1 MLRRTFVAL
10 IAAAALSTQVHAQEA
25 KPLNFGIIST
35 ESSTNLKSV
44 WQPVIDDLSRAIG
57 VPVKPFFASD
67 YAGIIEGMRF
77 NKVQM
82 AWYGNKAAIE
92 AVDRANGEVFA
103 SVIDKDGNPGYWS
116 LLIVN
121 KDSDIKSLDD
131 LLKRRGQLTYGAG
144 DPNSTSGTAVPGY
157 YLWAANKIEPKTFF
171 KAVRVSNHETNLL
184 SVINKQVD
192 VAVNNTE
199 ALERYR
205 LSTGKDA
212 NDSVRIL
219 WKSPLIPADP
229 LVMRTD
235 LPADMKARIRDFFV
249 NYGKGKDA
257 AREMANLKA
266 LTYQGFRASDN
277 QQLVPIRQIELAREK
292 AKIEA
297 DATIGQAEK
306 QKQLADL
313 DAKLASLRNCHD
325 PGRAFVPVPRRPAL
339 VVAGP
344 ARMGLC
350 AGAAGHVVA
359 WRRHAAAGPV
369 AGLGQHGPVRGR
381 LLPAQFPRLAHV
393 PGRDDRDGADRGVG
407 HVPGDRGGR
416 AAGAAV
422 LVEHGAGLGLP
433 ADAAPDGRLP
443 RHQ

>member
-1 MLRRTFVAL
+1 MLRRTFVTL
-10 IAAAALSTQVHAQEA
+10 IAAAALSTQAHAEEA
-25 KPLNFGIIST
+25 KALNFGIIST

-77 NKVQM
+77 NKVQLG
-82 AWYGNKAAIE
+82 WFGNKSAIE
-92 AVDRANGEVFA
+92 AVDRAKGEVFA

-121 KDSDIKSLDD
+121 KDSNLKTLDD
-131 LLKRRGQLTYGAG
+131 VLKSPGKLSYGAG

-171 KAVRVSNHETNLL
+171 KTMRSSNHESNLL

-205 LSTGKDA
+205 LNTGKDA
-212 NDSVRIL
+212 NDSVRVL

-229 LVMRTD
+229 LVMRSD
-235 LPADMKARIRDFFV
+235 LPADLKGRIRDFFV

-257 AREMANLKA
+257 QREMANLKA

-292 AKIEA
+292 AKVES
-297 DATIGQAEK
+297 DTTLGQAEK
-306 QKQLADL
+306 QQQLADL
-313 DAKLASLRNCHD
+313 DKKL
-325 PGRAFVPVPRRPAL
+325 
-339 VVAGP
+339 
-344 ARMGLC
+344 
-350 AGAAGHVVA
+350 
-359 WRRHAAAGPV
+359 
-369 AGLGQHGPVRGR
+369 AGLGQ
-381 LLPAQFPRLAHV
+381 PATAKQ
-393 PGRDDRDGADRGVG
+393 
-407 HVPGDRGGR
+407 
-416 AAGAAV
+416 
-422 LVEHGAGLGLP
+422 
-433 ADAAPDGRLP
+433 
-443 RHQ
+443 

>member
-1 MLRRTFVAL
+1 MLRRTFCAL
-10 IAAAALSTQVHAQEA
+10 IAAAALSTQAHAQDA

-77 NKVQM
+77 NKVQV

-121 KDSDIKSLDD
+121 KDSDLKTLDD
-131 LLKRRGQLTYGAG
+131 VLKRRGQLSYGAG

-171 KAVRVSNHETNLL
+171 KTVRSSNHEANLL

-235 LPADMKARIRDFFV
+235 LPADLKTKIRDFFV

-257 AREMANLKA
+257 ERELANLKA

-292 AKIEA
+292 AKVEA
-297 DATIGQAEK
+297 DATISQAEK
-306 QKQLADL
+306 QKQLAEL
-313 DAKLASLRNCHD
+313 DRKLASL
-325 PGRAFVPVPRRPAL
+325 GQPAT
-339 VVAGP
+339 AK
-344 ARMGLC
+344 
-350 AGAAGHVVA
+350 
-359 WRRHAAAGPV
+359 
-369 AGLGQHGPVRGR
+369 Q
-381 LLPAQFPRLAHV
+381 
-393 PGRDDRDGADRGVG
+393 
-407 HVPGDRGGR
+407 
-416 AAGAAV
+416 
-422 LVEHGAGLGLP
+422 
-433 ADAAPDGRLP
+433 
-443 RHQ
+443 

>member
-1 MLRRTFVAL
+1 MLRRTFITL
-10 IAAAALSTQVHAQEA
+10 IAAAALSTQAHAEDA
-25 KPLNFGIIST
+25 KTLNFGIIST

-77 NKVQM
+77 NKVQLG
-82 AWYGNKAAIE
+82 WFGNKSAIE
-92 AVDRANGEVFA
+92 AVDRAKGEVFA

-121 KDSDIKSLDD
+121 KDSNLKTLDD
-131 LLKRRGQLTYGAG
+131 VLKSGGKLSYGAG

-171 KAVRVSNHETNLL
+171 KTVRSSNHESNLL

-205 LSTGKDA
+205 LNTGKDA
-212 NDSVRIL
+212 NDSVRVL

-229 LVMRTD
+229 LVMRSD
-235 LPADMKARIRDFFV
+235 LPADLKGRIRDFFV

-257 AREMANLKA
+257 QREMANLKA

-292 AKIEA
+292 AKVES
-297 DATIGQAEK
+297 DTTLGQAEK
-306 QKQLADL
+306 QQQLADL
-313 DAKLASLRNCHD
+313 DKKL
-325 PGRAFVPVPRRPAL
+325 
-339 VVAGP
+339 
-344 ARMGLC
+344 
-350 AGAAGHVVA
+350 
-359 WRRHAAAGPV
+359 
-369 AGLGQHGPVRGR
+369 AGLGQ
-381 LLPAQFPRLAHV
+381 PAVAKQ
-393 PGRDDRDGADRGVG
+393 
-407 HVPGDRGGR
+407 
-416 AAGAAV
+416 
-422 LVEHGAGLGLP
+422 
-433 ADAAPDGRLP
+433 
-443 RHQ
+443 

>member
-1 MLRRTFVAL
+1 MLRRTFVTL
-10 IAAAALSTQVHAQEA
+10 IAAAALSTQAYAQDA
-25 KPLNFGIIST
+25 KTLNFGIIST

-82 AWYGNKAAIE
+82 GWFGNKSAIE
-92 AVDRANGEVFA
+92 AVDRAKGEVCA

-121 KDSDIKSLDD
+121 KDSNLKTLDD
-131 LLKRRGQLTYGAG
+131 VLKSGGKLSYGAG

-171 KAVRVSNHETNLL
+171 KTVRASNHEANLL

-212 NDSVRIL
+212 NDSVRVL

-229 LVMRTD
+229 LVMRSD
-235 LPADMKARIRDFFV
+235 LPADLKGRIRDFFI

-257 AREMANLKA
+257 EREMANLKA
-266 LTYQGFRASDN
+266 LTYQGFRPSDN

-292 AKIEA
+292 AKVEA
-297 DATIGQAEK
+297 DSTLGQADK
-306 QKQLADL
+306 QKQLADI
-313 DAKLASLRNCHD
+313 DSKLASL
-325 PGRAFVPVPRRPAL
+325 GQPA
-339 VVAGP
+339 VAK
-344 ARMGLC
+344 
-350 AGAAGHVVA
+350 
-359 WRRHAAAGPV
+359 
-369 AGLGQHGPVRGR
+369 Q
-381 LLPAQFPRLAHV
+381 
-393 PGRDDRDGADRGVG
+393 
-407 HVPGDRGGR
+407 
-416 AAGAAV
+416 
-422 LVEHGAGLGLP
+422 
-433 ADAAPDGRLP
+433 
-443 RHQ
+443 

>member
-1 MLRRTFVAL
+1 MLRRTFVTL
-10 IAAAALSTQVHAQEA
+10 IAAAALSTQAYAQDA
-25 KPLNFGIIST
+25 KTLNFGIIST

-44 WQPVIDDLSRAIG
+44 WQPVIDDLSRAVG

-77 NKVQM
+77 NKVQLG
-82 AWYGNKAAIE
+82 WFGNKSAIE
-92 AVDRANGEVFA
+92 AVDRAKGEVFA

-121 KDSDIKSLDD
+121 KDSN
-131 LLKRRGQLTYGAG
+131 LKTLNDVLKNGAKLSYGAG

-171 KAVRVSNHETNLL
+171 KTVRASNHETNLL

-212 NDSVRIL
+212 NDSVRVL

-229 LVMRTD
+229 LVMRSD
-235 LPADMKARIRDFFV
+235 LPADLKARVRDFFV

-257 AREMANLKA
+257 ERELANLKA
-266 LTYQGFRASDN
+266 LTYQGFRPSDN

-297 DATIGQAEK
+297 DTTLGQAEK
-306 QKQLADL
+306 QKQLTEL
-313 DAKLASLRNCHD
+313 DGKLASL
-325 PGRAFVPVPRRPAL
+325 GQPAS
-339 VVAGP
+339 AK
-344 ARMGLC
+344 
-350 AGAAGHVVA
+350 
-359 WRRHAAAGPV
+359 
-369 AGLGQHGPVRGR
+369 Q
-381 LLPAQFPRLAHV
+381 
-393 PGRDDRDGADRGVG
+393 
-407 HVPGDRGGR
+407 
-416 AAGAAV
+416 
-422 LVEHGAGLGLP
+422 
-433 ADAAPDGRLP
+433 
-443 RHQ
+443 

>member
-1 MLRRTFVAL
+1 MLRRTFVTL
-10 IAAAALSTQVHAQEA
+10 IAAAALSTQAYAQDA
-25 KPLNFGIIST
+25 KTLNFGIIST

-77 NKVQM
+77 NKVQLG
-82 AWYGNKAAIE
+82 WFGNKSAIE
-92 AVDRANGEVFA
+92 AVDRAKGEVFA

-121 KDSDIKSLDD
+121 KDSNLKTLDD
-131 LLKRRGQLTYGAG
+131 VLKNGGKLSYGAG

-171 KAVRVSNHETNLL
+171 KTVRASNHEANLL

-205 LSTGKDA
+205 LNTGKDA
-212 NDSVRIL
+212 NDSVRVL

-235 LPADMKARIRDFFV
+235 LPADLKGRIRDFFV

-257 AREMANLKA
+257 EREMANLKA

-292 AKIEA
+292 AKVEA
-297 DATIGQAEK
+297 DSTLGQAEK
-306 QKQLADL
+306 QKQLSEL
-313 DAKLASLRNCHD
+313 DGKLASL
-325 PGRAFVPVPRRPAL
+325 GQPAS
-339 VVAGP
+339 AK
-344 ARMGLC
+344 
-350 AGAAGHVVA
+350 
-359 WRRHAAAGPV
+359 
-369 AGLGQHGPVRGR
+369 Q
-381 LLPAQFPRLAHV
+381 
-393 PGRDDRDGADRGVG
+393 
-407 HVPGDRGGR
+407 
-416 AAGAAV
+416 
-422 LVEHGAGLGLP
+422 
-433 ADAAPDGRLP
+433 
-443 RHQ
+443 

>member
-1 MLRRTFVAL
+1 MLRRTFFTL
-10 IAAAALSTQVHAQEA
+10 IAAAALTTQAYAQDA
-25 KPLNFGIIST
+25 KTLNFGIIST

-44 WQPVIDDLSRAIG
+44 WQPVIDDLSRSIG

-82 AWYGNKAAIE
+82 GWFGNKSAIE
-92 AVDRANGEVFA
+92 AVDRAKGEVFA

-121 KDSDIKSLDD
+121 KDSNLKTLDD
-131 LLKRRGQLTYGAG
+131 VLKNGAKLSYGAG

-171 KAVRVSNHETNLL
+171 KTVRASNHEANLL

-205 LSTGKDA
+205 LSTGRDA
-212 NDSVRIL
+212 NDSVRVL

-229 LVMRTD
+229 LVMRSD
-235 LPADMKARIRDFFV
+235 LPADLKARIRDFFI

-257 AREMANLKA
+257 EREMANLKA
-266 LTYQGFRASDN
+266 LTYQGFRPSDN

-292 AKIEA
+292 AKVEA
-297 DATIGQAEK
+297 DSTLGQAEK
-306 QKQLADL
+306 QKQLSEL
-313 DAKLASLRNCHD
+313 DSKLASL
-325 PGRAFVPVPRRPAL
+325 GQPA
-339 VVAGP
+339 VAK
-344 ARMGLC
+344 
-350 AGAAGHVVA
+350 
-359 WRRHAAAGPV
+359 
-369 AGLGQHGPVRGR
+369 Q
-381 LLPAQFPRLAHV
+381 
-393 PGRDDRDGADRGVG
+393 
-407 HVPGDRGGR
+407 
-416 AAGAAV
+416 
-422 LVEHGAGLGLP
+422 
-433 ADAAPDGRLP
+433 
-443 RHQ
+443 

>member
-1 MLRRTFVAL
+1 MLRRTFITL
-10 IAAAALSTQVHAQEA
+10 IAAAALSTQAHAEDA
-25 KPLNFGIIST
+25 KTLNFGIIST

-77 NKVQM
+77 NKVQLG
-82 AWYGNKAAIE
+82 WFGNKSAIE
-92 AVDRANGEVFA
+92 AVDRAKGEVFA

-121 KDSDIKSLDD
+121 KDSNLKTLDD
-131 LLKRRGQLTYGAG
+131 VLKSGGKLSYGAG

-171 KAVRVSNHETNLL
+171 KTVRSSNHESNLL

-205 LSTGKDA
+205 LNTGKDA
-212 NDSVRIL
+212 NDSVRVL

-229 LVMRTD
+229 LVMRSD
-235 LPADMKARIRDFFV
+235 LPADLKGRIRDFFV

-257 AREMANLKA
+257 QREMANLKA

-292 AKIEA
+292 AKVES
-297 DATIGQAEK
+297 DTTLGQAEK
-306 QKQLADL
+306 QQQLADL
-313 DAKLASLRNCHD
+313 DNKL
-325 PGRAFVPVPRRPAL
+325 
-339 VVAGP
+339 
-344 ARMGLC
+344 
-350 AGAAGHVVA
+350 
-359 WRRHAAAGPV
+359 
-369 AGLGQHGPVRGR
+369 AGLGQ
-381 LLPAQFPRLAHV
+381 PAVAKQ
-393 PGRDDRDGADRGVG
+393 
-407 HVPGDRGGR
+407 
-416 AAGAAV
+416 
-422 LVEHGAGLGLP
+422 
-433 ADAAPDGRLP
+433 
-443 RHQ
+443 

>member
-1 MLRRTFVAL
+1 MLRRTFVTL
-10 IAAAALSTQVHAQEA
+10 IAAAALSTQAHAEDA
-25 KPLNFGIIST
+25 KTLNFGIIST

-77 NKVQM
+77 NKVQLG
-82 AWYGNKAAIE
+82 WFGNKSAIE
-92 AVDRANGEVFA
+92 AVDRAKGEVFA

-121 KDSDIKSLDD
+121 KDSNLKTLDD
-131 LLKRRGQLTYGAG
+131 VLKSGGKLSYGAG

-171 KAVRVSNHETNLL
+171 KTMRSSNHETNLL

-205 LSTGKDA
+205 LNTGKDA
-212 NDSVRIL
+212 NDSVRVL

-229 LVMRTD
+229 LVMRSD
-235 LPADMKARIRDFFV
+235 LPADLKGRIRDFFV

-257 AREMANLKA
+257 QREMANLKA

-292 AKIEA
+292 AKVES
-297 DATIGQAEK
+297 DTTLGQAEK
-306 QKQLADL
+306 QQQLADL
-313 DAKLASLRNCHD
+313 DKKL
-325 PGRAFVPVPRRPAL
+325 
-339 VVAGP
+339 
-344 ARMGLC
+344 
-350 AGAAGHVVA
+350 
-359 WRRHAAAGPV
+359 
-369 AGLGQHGPVRGR
+369 AGLGQ
-381 LLPAQFPRLAHV
+381 PATAKQ
-393 PGRDDRDGADRGVG
+393 
-407 HVPGDRGGR
+407 
-416 AAGAAV
+416 
-422 LVEHGAGLGLP
+422 
-433 ADAAPDGRLP
+433 
-443 RHQ
+443 

>member
-1 MLRRTFVAL
+1 MLRRTFCAL
-10 IAAAALSTQVHAQEA
+10 IAAAALSTQAHAQDA

-77 NKVQM
+77 NKVQV

-121 KDSDIKSLDD
+121 KDSDLKTLDD
-131 LLKRRGQLTYGAG
+131 VLKRRGQLSYGAG

-171 KAVRVSNHETNLL
+171 KTVRSSNHEANLL

-235 LPADMKARIRDFFV
+235 LPADMKTKIRDFFV

-257 AREMANLKA
+257 ERELANLKA

-292 AKIEA
+292 AKVEG
-297 DATIGQAEK
+297 DATISQAEK
-306 QKQLADL
+306 QKQLAEL
-313 DAKLASLRNCHD
+313 DRKLASL
-325 PGRAFVPVPRRPAL
+325 GQPAT
-339 VVAGP
+339 AK
-344 ARMGLC
+344 
-350 AGAAGHVVA
+350 
-359 WRRHAAAGPV
+359 
-369 AGLGQHGPVRGR
+369 Q
-381 LLPAQFPRLAHV
+381 
-393 PGRDDRDGADRGVG
+393 
-407 HVPGDRGGR
+407 
-416 AAGAAV
+416 
-422 LVEHGAGLGLP
+422 
-433 ADAAPDGRLP
+433 
-443 RHQ
+443 

>member
-1 MLRRTFVAL
+1 MLRRTFVTL
-10 IAAAALSTQVHAQEA
+10 IAAAALSTQAYAQEA
-25 KPLNFGIIST
+25 KTLNFGIIST

-44 WQPVIDDLSRAIG
+44 WQPVIDDLSRAVG

-77 NKVQM
+77 NKVQLG
-82 AWYGNKAAIE
+82 WFGNKSAIE
-92 AVDRANGEVFA
+92 AVDRAKGEVFA

-121 KDSDIKSLDD
+121 KDSNLKTLDD
-131 LLKRRGQLTYGAG
+131 VLKNGAKLSYGAG

-171 KAVRVSNHETNLL
+171 KTVRASNHETNLL

-212 NDSVRIL
+212 NDSVRVL

-229 LVMRTD
+229 LVMRSD
-235 LPADMKARIRDFFV
+235 LPADLKARVRDFFV
-249 NYGKGKDA
+249 NYGKGKGA
-257 AREMANLKA
+257 ERELANLKA
-266 LTYQGFRASDN
+266 LTYQGFRPSDN

-297 DATIGQAEK
+297 DTTLGQAEK
-306 QKQLADL
+306 QKQLTEL
-313 DAKLASLRNCHD
+313 DGKLASL
-325 PGRAFVPVPRRPAL
+325 GQPAS
-339 VVAGP
+339 AK
-344 ARMGLC
+344 
-350 AGAAGHVVA
+350 
-359 WRRHAAAGPV
+359 
-369 AGLGQHGPVRGR
+369 Q
-381 LLPAQFPRLAHV
+381 
-393 PGRDDRDGADRGVG
+393 
-407 HVPGDRGGR
+407 
-416 AAGAAV
+416 
-422 LVEHGAGLGLP
+422 
-433 ADAAPDGRLP
+433 
-443 RHQ
+443 

>member
-1 MLRRTFVAL
+1 MLRRTFVTL
-10 IAAAALSTQVHAQEA
+10 IAAAALSAQAYAQDA
-25 KPLNFGIIST
+25 KTLNFGIIST

-44 WQPVIDDLSRAIG
+44 WQPVIDDLSRSIG

-82 AWYGNKAAIE
+82 GWFGNKSAIE
-92 AVDRANGEVFA
+92 AVDRAKGEVFA

-121 KDSDIKSLDD
+121 KDSDLKTLDD
-131 LLKRRGQLTYGAG
+131 VLKRGGTLSYGAG

-171 KAVRVSNHETNLL
+171 KTVRASNHETNLL

-205 LSTGKDA
+205 LNTGKDA
-212 NDSVRIL
+212 NDSVRVL

-229 LVMRTD
+229 LVMRSD
-235 LPADMKARIRDFFV
+235 LPADLKARIRDFFV

-257 AREMANLKA
+257 ERELANLKA
-266 LTYQGFRASDN
+266 LTYQGFRPSDN

-292 AKIEA
+292 AKVEA
-297 DATIGQAEK
+297 DTTLGQAEK
-306 QKQLADL
+306 QKQLAEL
-313 DAKLASLRNCHD
+313 DSKL
-325 PGRAFVPVPRRPAL
+325 
-339 VVAGP
+339 
-344 ARMGLC
+344 
-350 AGAAGHVVA
+350 
-359 WRRHAAAGPV
+359 
-369 AGLGQHGPVRGR
+369 AGLGQP
-381 LLPAQFPRLAHV
+381 
-393 PGRDDRDGADRGVG
+393 
-407 HVPGDRGGR
+407 
-416 AAGAAV
+416 AAV
-422 LVEHGAGLGLP
+422 K
-433 ADAAPDGRLP
+433 
-443 RHQ
+443 Q

>member
-1 MLRRTFVAL
+1 MLRRTFVTL
-10 IAAAALSTQVHAQEA
+10 IAAAALSTQAYAQDA
-25 KPLNFGIIST
+25 KTLNFGIIST

-82 AWYGNKAAIE
+82 GWFGNKSAIE
-92 AVDRANGEVFA
+92 AVDRAKGEVFA

-121 KDSDIKSLDD
+121 KDSNLKTLDD
-131 LLKRRGQLTYGAG
+131 VLKSGGKLSYGAG

-171 KAVRVSNHETNLL
+171 KTVRASNHEANLL

-212 NDSVRIL
+212 NDSVRVL

-229 LVMRTD
+229 LVMRSD
-235 LPADMKARIRDFFV
+235 LPADLKGRIRDFFI

-257 AREMANLKA
+257 EREMANLKA

-292 AKIEA
+292 AKVEA
-297 DATIGQAEK
+297 DSTLGQADK
-306 QKQLADL
+306 QKQLADI
-313 DAKLASLRNCHD
+313 DSKLASL
-325 PGRAFVPVPRRPAL
+325 GQPA
-339 VVAGP
+339 VAK
-344 ARMGLC
+344 
-350 AGAAGHVVA
+350 
-359 WRRHAAAGPV
+359 
-369 AGLGQHGPVRGR
+369 Q
-381 LLPAQFPRLAHV
+381 
-393 PGRDDRDGADRGVG
+393 
-407 HVPGDRGGR
+407 
-416 AAGAAV
+416 
-422 LVEHGAGLGLP
+422 
-433 ADAAPDGRLP
+433 
-443 RHQ
+443 